1 MPDTDLT
8 RYLTFLTEPDAAE
21 ILERARRTETYYP
34 DELAADVL
42 TKKYLAPG
50 ETGPL
55 DLWERVARELASVEE
70 DSEYWFE
77 EFFSILFD
85 FKFVPGG
92 RVMHGSG
99 RDEARRKPTL
109 ANCYVIPIAEDSLE
123 GIYRCL
129 TESAMVYR
137 TGGGVGT
144 DLSILRPKGAPVNAT
159 VQGSPGSTS
168 FMNLLS
174 ESTNTVSQA
183 GRRGALMLTMRVD
196 HPDILDFVTIKN
208 DSSRRKVQYANI
220 SCLITHEFMEAV
232 LEDSDFDLRWGGQVF
247 ETVKARDLWKKII
260 ENAHS
265 SAEPGIIFWD
275 TMREYHNV
283 EYANP
288 LCSTNPCVTG
298 DTLVYT
304 SEGLFPIAELAE
316 TGEAR
321 AVTLDGR
328 FGAGPWGPASTPFES
343 GVKPVFRL
351 QTKEGYEVRVTEDH
365 RFMTTRGWIEAKD
378 LEEDDQIHL
387 LNRKGGFGQEGTAA
401 EGRILG
407 WLIGDGH
414 ITGES
419 GHGAVLGFWEDD
431 RELADEFAGYVNDV
445 LGMDPGE
452 STRMVGVVDVESR
465 NLRTVS
471 STRLR
476 DLVAEKYGLTVQN
489 KTDGLPLATFR
500 ASEEFQR
507 GLLQALFSA
516 DGHVSGSVEKGVSVR
531 LTSISKRLLQDVQ
544 RMLLNFGI
552 ASKIYAE
559 RHGPRVVQFDETPYE
574 CAADHDLV
582 ISRANIEGFAREIG
596 FLGTAKQTG
605 LLNRLSEYGERGP
618 YRETFVARF
627 DALVPDGEER
637 VYDLSEPV
645 TNSYVANGL
654 VIHNCGEQPLA
665 AYTACNLGSINLSK
679 FVDENGEFDYAEL
692 GEVART
698 ATRFLDD
705 VIDYNMENHAL
716 EKIKQAVASDRRVG
730 LGITGLADALVKMR
744 VKYDTEEALE
754 VVDRMMETICRA
766 AYQTSIDLARE
777 KGSFP
782 LYSWEGMKRSKF
794 VQNLPEDL
802 REQIKRF
809 GVRNSTVLTVPP
821 VGTGSIVAQSSSGV
835 EPIFQTSYKRR
846 VKQDDG
852 ETFSEYTVYHPL
864 IEELFGDDEEL
875 PEHMVTA
882 HDIDPYFRVRMQGTI
897 QRWVDSAISSTVNLP
912 NDVSVETVAD
922 IYITAYK
929 AGLKGI
935 TVYREGSREGVL
947 VSNKKEAPARVEG
960 TAGVSGD
967 PAPPP
972 TNQRLKP
979 RPRPAITRGATEK
992 IRTGDG
998 SLFVTV
1004 NEDEHGLAEVFA
1016 SLGKAGGSAAAQSEA
1031 MCRLISLCLRS
1042 GLDPWTIVDQL
1053 KGISGPNPVWD
1064 NGELILSPPD
1074 AIGRAL
1080 ERYLERRG
1088 NGHDGEAPAGSVGA
1102 ATADA
1107 VIKAAAESETFQ
1119 GPGAMPARPMASCP
1133 DCGSPVVHENACLT
1147 CKHCGW
1153 SKC

>member
-1 MPDTDLT
+1 MPDAID
-8 RYLTFLTEPDAAE
+8 RSSYLTFLTEPDAAD
-21 ILERARRTETYYP
+21 ILERAQRTETYYP
-34 DELAADVL
+34 DTLAADVL

-55 DLWERVARELASVEE
+55 ELWERVARELASVEE

-109 ANCYVIPIAEDSLE
+109 ANCYVVPITEDSLE
-123 GIYRCL
+123 GIYKCL

-196 HPDILDFVTIKN
+196 HPDIRDFITIKN
-208 DSSRRKVQYANI
+208 DSSRQKVQYANI

-232 LEDSDFDLRWGGQVF
+232 LDDADFDLRWGGEVF
-247 ETVKARDLWKKII
+247 ETVKARELWKTII

-275 TMREYHNV
+275 TMKEYHNV

-288 LCSTNPCVTG
+288 LCSTNP
-298 DTLVYT
+298 
-304 SEGLFPIAELAE
+304 
-316 TGEAR
+316 
-321 AVTLDGR
+321 
-328 FGAGPWGPASTPFES
+328 
-343 GVKPVFRL
+343 
-351 QTKEGYEVRVTEDH
+351 
-365 RFMTTRGWIEAKD
+365 
-378 LEEDDQIHL
+378 
-387 LNRKGGFGQEGTAA
+387 
-401 EGRILG
+401 
-407 WLIGDGH
+407 
-414 ITGES
+414 
-419 GHGAVLGFWEDD
+419 
-431 RELADEFAGYVNDV
+431 
-445 LGMDPGE
+445 
-452 STRMVGVVDVESR
+452 
-465 NLRTVS
+465 
-471 STRLR
+471 
-476 DLVAEKYGLTVQN
+476 
-489 KTDGLPLATFR
+489 
-500 ASEEFQR
+500 
-507 GLLQALFSA
+507 
-516 DGHVSGSVEKGVSVR
+516 
-531 LTSISKRLLQDVQ
+531 
-544 RMLLNFGI
+544 
-552 ASKIYAE
+552 
-559 RHGPRVVQFDETPYE
+559 
-574 CAADHDLV
+574 
-582 ISRANIEGFAREIG
+582 
-596 FLGTAKQTG
+596 
-605 LLNRLSEYGERGP
+605 
-618 YRETFVARF
+618 
-627 DALVPDGEER
+627 
-637 VYDLSEPV
+637 
-645 TNSYVANGL
+645 
-654 VIHNCGEQPLA
+654 CGEQPLA

-679 FVDENGEFDYAEL
+679 FVDDNGEFDYVEL

-698 ATRFLDD
+698 ATRFLDN
-705 VIDYNMENHAL
+705 VIDYNMDNHAL
-716 EKIKQAVASDRRVG
+716 EQIKEAVASDRRVG
-730 LGITGLADALVKMR
+730 LGITGLADALLKMR

-754 VVDRMMETICRA
+754 AVDQMMETICRA

-782 LYSWEGMKRSKF
+782 LYEWEGVEQSKF
-794 VQNLPEDL
+794 VQSLPDDL
-802 REQIKRF
+802 RDQIEQF
-809 GVRNSTVLTVPP
+809 GLRNSTVLTVPP
-821 VGTGSIVAQSSSGV
+821 VGTGSIVAQCSSGV

-864 IEELFGDDEEL
+864 IRDLFGDDEEL
-875 PEHMVTA
+875 PEYVVTS

-912 NDVSVETVAD
+912 TDVAVETVAD
-922 IYITAYK
+922 IYITAYQT
-929 AGLKGI
+929 GLKGI

-947 VSNKKEAPARVEG
+947 VSNKKEAPEKVDA
-960 TAGVSGD
+960 TAEVSGE
-967 PAPPP
+967 PAPSP
-972 TNQRLKP
+972 TPRRLKP
-979 RPRPAITRGATEK
+979 RPRPAITRGSTEK

-998 SLFVTV
+998 SLFVTI
-1004 NEDEHGLAEVFA
+1004 NEDEHGMAEVFA

-1042 GLDPWTIVDQL
+1042 GLDPWAIVDQL

-1064 NGELILSPPD
+1064 DGELILSPPD

-1088 NGHDGEAPAGSVGA
+1088 CDTDGA
-1102 ATADA
+1102 APKVGTATPDA
-1107 VIKAAAESETFQ
+1107 VIKAAGESESFQ

-1133 DCGSPVVHENACLT
+1133 DCGSPVVNENACLT